1 MLQFIKF
8 ALFDINTGDKLH
20 EMDNIPIFIPKT
32 SNIFKYLKQIY
43 PMFDISLYRV
53 GTINTM
59 IGLSDKQKNALMQSQ
74 IDNHGD
80 NLLDALC
87 LGTPLDEDVYQ
98 HNVAHEPTLFG
109 SPIIT
114 TNITPVDNDNEYNGE
129 EDIDHYN
136 PGLST
141 PDFKGE

>member
-8 ALFDINTGDKLH
+8 DLFDINTGDKLH
-20 EMDNIPIFIPKT
+20 EIDDMPIFIPKT
-32 SNIFKYLKQIY
+32 LDVFKYLKQIY

-59 IGLSDKQKNALMQSQ
+59 IGLSDEQKNALTQSQ

-87 LGTPLDEDVYQ
+87 LGTP
-98 HNVAHEPTLFG
+98 
-109 SPIIT
+109 
-114 TNITPVDNDNEYNGE
+114 VDNDTE
-129 EDIDHYN
+129 IDSEHYN

-141 PDFKGE
+141 PDYKGE

>member
-1 MLQFIKF
+1 MLQFVSYTVSHQGTY
-8 ALFDINTGDKLH
+8 DIIHNYVD
-20 EMDNIPIFIPKT
+20 IPVFLPKT
-32 SNIFKYLKQIY
+32 LDMYKYLEMLY
-43 PMFDISLYRV
+43 PMYTVYIENIGKINDGMSDAERYLNITAEDI
-53 GTINTM
+53 
-59 IGLSDKQKNALMQSQ
+59 DK
-74 IDNHGD
+74 DN

-98 HNVAHEPTLFG
+98 YNVAHEPTLFG
-109 SPIIT
+109 NPIIT
-114 TNITPVDNDNEYNGE
+114 TNITPVDNNNEYNGE